1 MKQVFSLAL
10 IAAVALVS
18 CRKDLTGDGPETVMP
33 GAPRHHIPMGASVT
47 TTIVG
52 QVIDES
58 GAPVAGAMVH
68 AGYGNESTTT
78 DERGAFVLAGI
89 RAYQNLGTVRVT
101 KGGYFPGSR
110 SFLPVPGSNSVR
122 ITLLTRELVGTMTAS
137 SGGLVTGEGTELTLP
152 ANGFTRYGAPYQ
164 GEVRVFMNS
173 IDASSDEVFE
183 EMPGALIGAMDGAA
197 QYLVSYGMLA
207 VELAD
212 AAGNK
217 LELAEGSEAEIRFPV
232 APTQSGS
239 APATIDLWHYDE
251 ALGYWVSQGV
261 ASLEGNE
268 YVARVGHFSAWNF
281 DIPNTGTTI
290 EGKLIDAA
298 GNGISG
304 ARVHFSD
311 VTGGT
316 MFMTSSTGHFGGMV
330 RVNSTLTLEVEVLCA
345 PLEWEVIHT
354 TSAGPFSA
362 PTVMAPLTVSVP
374 NATNVLGTV
383 IRCDGSVAVN
393 AYVFVNGAPH
403 FCNQGQFSFTTCTG
417 SCAVMACEPGTGGL
431 SGTNTYALSGL
442 TQSLGV
448 LLACNLTV
456 STGSLADVEGNVY
469 ETVIMGQQEWMA
481 ENLRTAHYA
490 NGDVIPN
497 VTNDQQWFLTN
508 NGAWCH
514 YANDASHE
522 ATYGK
527 LYNWYA
533 TSDPRN
539 ACPAGW
545 HVPSQEEWDGLINIV
560 GGPELGGGMLKQEGT
575 NLNGGLWNDPNYG
588 AMDLVGFS
596 ALPGG
601 SRYTNMSS
609 QMGHQANFWTNEQVD
624 LDFAHFRGMVSD
636 SAFAVAGQHAK
647 SLGMSIRCKRD

>member
-1 MKQVFSLAL
+1 MKQVACLAL
-10 IAAVALVS
+10 IAAVALAS
-18 CRKDLTGDGPETVMP
+18 CRKDLTGDGPTSEGI
-33 GAPRHHIPMGASVT
+33 GAPRHHIPMGASMT
-47 TTIVG
+47 TTVVG
-52 QVIDES
+52 QVLDES
-58 GAPVAGAMVH
+58 GSPVAGALVQ
-68 AGYGNESTTT
+68 AGYGNEETTT

-89 RAYQNLGTVRVT
+89 RAYENMGTVRVT
-101 KGGYFPGSR
+101 KPGYFPGSR
-110 SFLPVPGSNSVR
+110 SFLPVPGSNAVR
-122 ITLLTRELVGTMTAS
+122 IRLLARQQVGSVAADA
-137 SGGLVTGEGTELTLP
+137 GGMVMGEGTELTLP
-152 ANGFTRYGAPYQ
+152 ANGFTRFGVPYQ
-164 GEVRVFMNS
+164 DEVRVFMNS
-173 IDASSDEVFE
+173 IDASSDEVYE

-212 AAGNK
+212 ASGNK
-217 LELAEGSEAEIRFPV
+217 VELAAGSEAEIRFPV
-232 APTQSGS
+232 APSQSGS

-261 ASLEGNE
+261 ATLDGNE
-268 YVARVGHFSAWNF
+268 YVARVGHFSVWNF
-281 DIPNTGTTI
+281 DDPTTGTTI

-311 VTGGT
+311 AAGGT
-316 MFMTSSTGHFGGMV
+316 TFMTSSTGHFGGMV
-330 RVNSTLTLEVEVLCA
+330 RINSNLTLKVSVLCA

-354 TSAGPFSA
+354 VPVGPFSA
-362 PTVMAPLTVSVP
+362 PTLIAPVVVSLP

-383 IRCDGSVAVN
+383 LRCDGSVAVN
-393 AYVFVNGAPH
+393 AYAFVNGAPH

-417 SCAVMACEPGTGGL
+417 SCTVLAVEPGTGGL
-431 SGTNTYALSGL
+431 SASTTYQISGL

-448 LLACNLTV
+448 LMACALST
-456 STGSLADVEGNVY
+456 STGSVMDVDGNIY
-469 ETVIMGQQEWMA
+469 ETMVLGPHEWMT
-481 ENLRTAHYA
+481 ENLKTAHYA

-497 VTNDQQWFLTN
+497 ITNDQQWFAAN

-514 YANDASHE
+514 YDNNAVHE

-527 LYNWYA
+527 LYNWY
-533 TSDPRN
+533 TTVDPRN
-539 ACPAGW
+539 ACPTGW
-545 HVPSQEEWDGLINIV
+545 HVPSREEYDLLINIV
-560 GGPELGGGMLKQEGT
+560 GGPEVGGGMLKQVGT
-575 NLNGGLWNDPNYG
+575 TANGGFWNPPNYG

-601 SRYTNMSS
+601 ARYTNMSS

-624 LDFAHFRGMVSD
+624 LDFAYFRGMVSD
-636 SAFAVAGQHAK
+636 SAFAVSGQHAK